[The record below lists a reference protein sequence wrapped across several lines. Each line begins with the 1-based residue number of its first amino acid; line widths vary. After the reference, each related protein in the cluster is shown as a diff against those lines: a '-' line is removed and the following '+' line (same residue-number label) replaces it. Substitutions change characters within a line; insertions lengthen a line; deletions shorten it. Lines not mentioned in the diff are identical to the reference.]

1 MRAREIVVV
10 SGKGGT
16 GKTTVT
22 ASLAARLAGQALFCD
37 ADVDA
42 PNLGLLLDPTPIK
55 RDPFVGMAVASVDGH
70 ACLGCGL
77 CSRSCRFGAIT
88 VVDGK
93 AVVDGS
99 ACEGCALC
107 LHLCPAKAITL
118 TPSPRGEICESVT
131 VYGPLFHGRL
141 DPGGANSGKLVQ
153 QIKDGARKKAEESGV
168 SWIIVDGP
176 PGIACP
182 ALSAMSGADIVLA
195 VTEASRSALSDL
207 KRLVEV
213 TRPFRLPLAVVL
225 NKAGL
230 APDEESEL
238 ERFCR
243 EADLPLLG
251 AIPFDRA
258 IAAAQAEKIPPLERI
273 REPLEAIFR
282 NVVRLLDRNPER
294 G

>member
-168 SWIIVDGP
+168 SWILVDGP

-230 APDEESEL
+230 APDEEREL

-243 EADLPLLG
+243 EANLPLLG
-251 AIPFDRA
+251 AIPFDGA
-258 IAAAQAEKIPPLERI
+258 IARAQAKKIPPLAQI
-273 REPLEAIFR
+273 GGPLETIFQGLL
-282 NVVRLLDRNPER
+282 RLLRS
-294 G
+294 